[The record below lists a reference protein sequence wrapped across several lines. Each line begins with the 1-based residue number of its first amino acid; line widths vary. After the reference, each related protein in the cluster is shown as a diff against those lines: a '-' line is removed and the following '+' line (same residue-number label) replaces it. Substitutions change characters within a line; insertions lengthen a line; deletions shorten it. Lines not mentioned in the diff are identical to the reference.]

1 MGNGNGREAR
11 RGGDGPQR
19 QRGWTMQAGRVSVR
33 WLRRT
38 PLTLL
43 LVALLVVGAT
53 GAFPNELR
61 GEGLV
66 RLDLGTLRPL
76 SLLTS
81 LGTAQSPLAY
91 LISIAAL
98 LTCGLVA
105 EGRLGS
111 RRYALVLLSVHV
123 TALLVAA
130 LHADLVAPLLPRW
143 SRTLTQT
150 WLGGPGP
157 ASLGALLASS
167 AGMPMLWRRR
177 VRAGAL
183 AFVIT
188 AVLYD
193 GDAAGVVTFWA
204 ALIGLAVG
212 LALRQR
218 RACAAPVPKVGE
230 ARLLVAIVV
239 ACAALGP
246 VVAAFSAA
254 APLTSV
260 GSLLHVAPPTAEAVA
275 AACRYQSAPACAF
288 ARLEQHEGLG
298 GVLIACVPSFILL
311 AIASGL
317 VRGRRSAWLASVVA
331 SGLMACVSLVVFV
344 VAPLL
349 SSRGRAWGSGAQ
361 PGVWFPER
369 VGRMIT
375 EHALPSLVPL
385 VVLVLLVV
393 SRHLFGVRVP
403 AAHYRRLASRSMGT
417 VLACAAAYVAVGL
430 AIGDDYSPSANAAA
444 LFHDLL
450 VRVLPLD
457 LVGADQLDLLP
468 VSTMAVLLF
477 DWVGPFTWAAVLL
490 LAAQALRADVDHG
503 RAEPERLGALL
514 AGSSGGPLS
523 WMASWRGTHHWF
535 SKDGASAIGYRLER
549 GVALT
554 VGDPI
559 GPVANH
565 PVVLREFAEHC
576 DVMGWTP
583 CFYSTTREF
592 AVLARTEGWHS
603 LQIAEETR
611 LPLGAIAFT
620 GKRFQD
626 VRTAMNHATREGMRV
641 EWTHLAGCPEHLA
654 TQVRSISRDWLAE
667 RDLPEL
673 GFTLGGI
680 NEMLDPAVRC
690 QLVVDAD
697 GTVHA
702 VASWLPIHQEG
713 AVVGWT
719 LDVLRRRSDG
729 FRAAVELLIAQ
740 AALDFQ
746 SEGYAVMSLS
756 GAPLAQIERSKTDAT
771 DPATFARPLD
781 RLLQLFGRSLEP
793 VYGFRS
799 LLRFKAKFQ
808 PEFRPMFLVYPDP
821 TNLPA
826 IGQAVAR
833 AYLPDAD
840 RADWWRLASRL
851 TLARRPFRRVSR
863 QAGRSPSPRGTGQ
876 LRLRA

>member
-1 MGNGNGREAR
+1 
-11 RGGDGPQR
+11 
-19 QRGWTMQAGRVSVR
+19 MQAGRVSVR

-53 GAFPNELR
+53 GAFPIELR
-61 GEGLV
+61 HNGLV
-66 RLDLGTLRPL
+66 RLDLGTLSPL

-81 LGTAQSPLAY
+81 LGTAQSPLTY
-91 LISIAAL
+91 LISTGAL

-111 RRYALVLLSVHV
+111 RRYALVLVSVHV
-123 TALLVAA
+123 MALLVATI
-130 LHADLVAPLLPRW
+130 HADLVAPLLPRW
-143 SRTLTQT
+143 SRALTQT
-150 WLGGPGP
+150 WLGGPGS

-193 GDAAGVVTFWA
+193 GDAGGVVTFWA
-204 ALIGLAVG
+204 ALIGLAAG

-218 RACAAPVPKVGE
+218 QACTAPVPKVSE

-254 APLTSV
+254 APPLTSI
-260 GSLLHVAPPTAEAVA
+260 GSLLHVAPPTAEDVA
-275 AACRYQSAPACAF
+275 ASCRQQSAPVCSF
-288 ARLEQHEGLG
+288 AHLEQREGLG
-298 GVLIACVPSFILL
+298 GVLMACVPSFVLL

-317 VRGRRSAWLASVVA
+317 VRGRRSAWLASLNA

-344 VAPLL
+344 GAPLL
-349 SSRGRAWGSGAQ
+349 TSRGRAWGSGAP
-361 PGVWFPER
+361 PGEWLPER

-375 EHALPSLVPL
+375 EHALPCLVPL
-385 VVLVLLVV
+385 VVLVLLVFT
-393 SRHLFGVRVP
+393 RHLFEVRAP
-403 AAHYRRLASRSMGT
+403 AAHYRRLAGRSLGT
-417 VLACAAAYVAVGL
+417 VLACAAAYVALGL
-430 AIGDDYSPSANAAA
+430 AIGDAYSPSANAAS

-457 LVGADQLDLLP
+457 LVGPDHLDLLP
-468 VSTMAVLLF
+468 VGTMAVLLF

-490 LAAQALRADVDHG
+490 LAAQTLRADVEHG

-523 WMASWRGTHHWF
+523 WMASWRGNHHWF

-559 GPVANH
+559 GPAANH
-565 PVVLREFAEHC
+565 LVVLREFAEHC
-576 DVMGWTP
+576 DEMGWTP

-592 AVLARTEGWHS
+592 ATLARTGGWHS

-654 TQVRSISRDWLAE
+654 AQVRSISQDWVAE

-673 GFTLGGI
+673 GFTLGGLD
-680 NEMLDPAVRC
+680 EMLDPAVRC

-697 GTVHA
+697 ETVHA
-702 VASWLPIHQEG
+702 VASWLPIHQQG

-719 LDVLRRRSDG
+719 LDVLRRRSNG
-729 FRAAVELLIAQ
+729 FRAAIELLIAQ

-756 GAPLAQIERSKTDAT
+756 GAPLARIERSTTDAT
-771 DPATFARPLD
+771 GPSMFAQPLD

-851 TLARRPFRRVSR
+851 TLARRPFGRESR